1 MSFALKILGSNS
13 AAPAHN
19 RHQTSQLLMIQNH
32 VFLID
37 CGEGTQMQLSKYK
50 VKFHRINHIFIS
62 HLHGDHYLGLMGLI
76 STLHLQGRSADLHI
90 YAPSGL
96 AAIITLQLKYSET
109 ILNYKIKFRKL
120 NTAIKEVI
128 FENEVLTIETIP
140 LNHRI
145 SCSGF
150 LFREK
155 PKKRRI
161 IKEKMPPNLSL
172 QHIISLKNGA
182 DIYDKKGQLL
192 YSNEALT
199 LPPKKSRAY
208 AYCSDTK
215 YEEQIVAQIYG
226 VDLLY
231 HESTF
236 LSDREDRA
244 AQTYHS
250 TARQAA
256 TIAKKAHV
264 GQLLLGHY
272 SIRYKE
278 LQPILDEAKQVF
290 DNAKLAIE
298 GEVIEIPE

>member
-19 RHQTSQLLMIQNH
+19 RHQTAQLLTVGQH

-37 CGEGTQMQLSKYK
+37 CGEGTQMQLNKYK
-50 VKFHRINHIFIS
+50 AKTQKINHIFIS

-76 STLHLQGRSADLHI
+76 STLHLQGRAADL
-90 YAPSGL
+90 YVYGPAGL
-96 AAIITLQLKYSET
+96 ADIITLQLKHSET
-109 ILNYKIKFRKL
+109 VLNYKIIFKKL
-120 NTAIKEVI
+120 NTAIKETI
-128 FENEVLTIETIP
+128 FEDDVLTIETIP

-145 SCSGF
+145 GCSGF

-155 PKKRRI
+155 TKKRRI
-161 IKEKMPPNLSL
+161 IKEKLPSGISL
-172 QHIISLKNGA
+172 AGILALKNGE
-182 DIYDKKGQLL
+182 DIYDENGELL
-192 YSNEALT
+192 FRNEDMT
-199 LPPKKSRAY
+199 LPPKKARAY

-215 YEEQIVAQIYG
+215 YEEQIIQQISH

-236 LSDREDRA
+236 LSDREERA
-244 AQTYHS
+244 AQTFHS

-256 TIAKKAHV
+256 TIALKAQV
-264 GQLLLGHY
+264 DLLLLGHY

-278 LQPILDEAKQVF
+278 LQPILDEARQVF
-290 DNAKLAIE
+290 PNSQLAIE
-298 GEVIEIPE
+298 GETIEILD

>member
-120 NTAIKEVI
+120 NTATKEVI

-182 DIYDKKGQLL
+182 DIYDEKGQLL
-192 YSNEALT
+192 YSNEVLT

-256 TIAKKAHV
+256 TIAIKAHV